1 MSLDE
6 LQKKLY
12 KPDSQIENRPETP
25 RAFVPG
31 QTPPKPQQGVVTEW
45 QEIKP
50 KQKWTEKLRIF
61 FSSLFS
67 FNPGQKKWFMI
78 GAVILL
84 VLIIGLVVWV
94 YYWTWSSFDKT
105 WVNLNISGPERI
117 SSGEN
122 VIYLVKYKNNTKVSL
137 DAAQLTFYW
146 PDNSLPD
153 KGNLV
158 ESASLGSIAPGE
170 EREIEFRGKVMGQK
184 NSREEIKASL
194 SYQPAKVNSRLEN
207 MVVFQTEIIFVPLI
221 LNFDLPER
229 TIGGQ
234 QITVALNYLNDSDSS
249 FDNLIIKI
257 EYPEGFKVS
266 SSFPQPQEN
275 IWQIGTL
282 ESKQEGKILVTG
294 IIDGQRGDSKVFR
307 AYLGVLRDKDFV
319 AYADAVKSSQIS
331 LPILLLEQTVNNSK
345 DYLANAGDSLEFK
358 IKYQNNSSLAIP
370 AVKITAK
377 LDSSAL
383 DFTTLNLQ
391 EKGNFNSND
400 SLITWDQTNNSDL
413 EMLNPGKS
421 GEVIFMVKVKDN
433 LPIKNFNDKNFTIT
447 SIARSDSAS
456 LPLALINQ
464 QVSDTVEMTTK
475 INSKL
480 TIDAKG
486 YFQDSLLPNSGPLPP
501 TVGKTTTYT
510 IYWQIT
516 NSSNDVDNV
525 EVSAALPSYV
535 EWVNQF
541 KPTSSNFKYDT
552 LNRKI
557 TWEIGKLPSGTGILT
572 PVKYVAFQI
581 AFTPSVTQINQVVE
595 VMKQSII
602 SGKDSFTG
610 ADLKT
615 IDAGLSTDLQDDPT
629 MSWEKGRVVK

>member
-1 MSLDE
+1 MQSE
-6 LQKKLY
+6 LFYNFL
-12 KPDSQIENRPETP
+12 
-25 RAFVPG
+25 
-31 QTPPKPQQGVVTEW
+31 QT
-45 QEIKP
+45 
-50 KQKWTEKLRIF
+50 L
-61 FSSLFS
+61 
-67 FNPGQKKWFMI
+67 
-78 GAVILL
+78 
-84 VLIIGLVVWV
+84 
-94 YYWTWSSFDKT
+94 
-105 WVNLNISGPERI
+105 
-117 SSGEN
+117 
-122 VIYLVKYKNNTKVSL
+122 
-137 DAAQLTFYW
+137 
-146 PDNSLPD
+146 
-153 KGNLV
+153 
-158 ESASLGSIAPGE
+158 
-170 EREIEFRGKVMGQK
+170 
-184 NSREEIKASL
+184 
-194 SYQPAKVNSRLEN
+194 
-207 MVVFQTEIIFVPLI
+207 
-221 LNFDLPER
+221 
-229 TIGGQ
+229 
-234 QITVALNYLNDSDSS
+234 
-249 FDNLIIKI
+249 
-257 EYPEGFKVS
+257 
-266 SSFPQPQEN
+266 
-275 IWQIGTL
+275 
-282 ESKQEGKILVTG
+282 
-294 IIDGQRGDSKVFR
+294 
-307 AYLGVLRDKDFV
+307 LRDERMTESNIPK
-319 AYADAVKSSQIS
+319 
-331 LPILLLEQTVNNSK
+331 TVNNSK